1 MKKGIVK
8 DEFKRIKKGK
18 LERKK
23 SVLKKKSN
31 YKKHKLRR
39 HTGEKKF
46 NLKMRRSKTV
56 D

>member
-8 DEFKRIKKGK
+8 DESKRIKKGK
-18 LERKK
+18 RERKN
-23 SVLKKKSN
+23 SVLKKNQSIKK
-31 YKKHKLRR
+31 YKLCR

>member
-1 MKKGIVK
+1 MKNGILK

-18 LERKK
+18 RERNK

-31 YKKHKLRR
+31 YKKHKLCR

-46 NLKMRRSKTV
+46 NVKIRKSKTV